1 MKMRRGEMSDDT
13 DGTLPGEEEETEE
26 SAGIT
31 IDMGDTPPVYVLE
44 GQNYSVL
51 FANPSHV
58 AHPFHWIK
66 DCVGCTVFSK
76 QGSQAKDEV
85 RYIVKVGDGF
95 EERELSEVYHHEST
109 KVYEPTKKLKVV
121 H

>member
-1 MKMRRGEMSDDT
+1 MTDDT
-13 DGTLPGEEEETEE
+13 DIPEGEDEDSEE
-26 SAGIT
+26 SVGLT

-51 FANPSHV
+51 FANPGHTF
-58 AHPFHWIK
+58 HPFFWIR
-66 DCVGCTVFSK
+66 DCVGCTVYSK
-76 QGSQAKDEV
+76 PGSQQPDEL

-109 KVYEPTKKLKVV
+109 KVYEPRVKLKRV

>member
-1 MKMRRGEMSDDT
+1 MSDDT
-13 DGTLPGEEEETEE
+13 DDTLPGEEEETEE
-26 SAGIT
+26 PAGIT

-51 FANPSHV
+51 FANPGHTF
-58 AHPFHWIK
+58 HPFFWIR
-66 DCVGCTVFSK
+66 DCIGCTVYAK
-76 QGSQAKDEV
+76 PGSQAPDE
-85 RYIVKVGDGF
+85 IKFLIKVGDGI

-109 KVYEPTKKLKVV
+109 KVYEPRVRLKRV

>member
-1 MKMRRGEMSDDT
+1 MSDDT
-13 DGTLPGEEEETEE
+13 TDDTNLPEEDEEL
-26 SAGIT
+26 SGGIH

-95 EERELSEVYHHEST
+95 EERELSEVYHHESE
-109 KVYEPTKKLKVV
+109 KVYEPTVRLKRV

>member
-1 MKMRRGEMSDDT
+1 MSDDT
-13 DGTLPGEEEETEE
+13 TDDTNLPGEDEEL
-26 SAGIT
+26 SGGIH

-85 RYIVKVGDGF
+85 RYIVRVGDGF

-109 KVYEPTKKLKVV
+109 KVYEPTVRLKRV